1 MVYRLAEK
9 KDIPEM
15 CRIRKQ
21 QLIDEGSAPHDGVD
35 GAMTRFFEKKM
46 ADASLIEWLL
56 EDGGAIV
63 ATAAILFME
72 FPPSFET
79 PTGIRGYITNMYTAP
94 EYRGK
99 GIATA
104 MLGRLMEEAKKRG
117 VRRIWLGASTLGK
130 PVYLRFGFRE
140 ADYYLDLDL

>member
-9 KDIPEM
+9 RDIPEM

-21 QLIDEGSAPHDGVD
+21 QLIDEGSTPRDGVD
-35 GAMTRFFEKKM
+35 DAMTRFFEEKLSNG
-46 ADASLIEWLL
+46 SLVEWLL
-56 EDGGAIV
+56 EDSGRIV
-63 ATAAILFME
+63 ATAAILFMD

-104 MLGRLMEEAKKRG
+104 MLGKLMEEAKKRG
-117 VRRIWLGASTLGK
+117 VSRIWLGASTLGR